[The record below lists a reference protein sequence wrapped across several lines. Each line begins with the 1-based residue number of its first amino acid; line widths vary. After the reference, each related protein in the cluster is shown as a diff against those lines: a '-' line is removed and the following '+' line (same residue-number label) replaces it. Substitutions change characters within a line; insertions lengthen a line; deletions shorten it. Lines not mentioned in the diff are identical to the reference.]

1 MNIAY
6 TALTTFEA
14 SATSNAPTANSV
26 YLTSDV
32 VLALQARIAL
42 LKGDN
47 ATALSKAEEVIG
59 KSAYSLCSLN
69 NYASMWSTD
78 EGSEIIFRPFMS
90 NTELGSSTGGQYY
103 LSANEESAW
112 YIPSFTMLNMY
123 DDNDIRFEVFFKL
136 YNKLTSNGVSA
147 PAYVFN
153 KFPGNESLKTGSQP
167 NFVNMM
173 KPFRLSEMYLVAAEA
188 AAASNNAT
196 KANQYLN
203 TLRANRIVGYE
214 NVNLSGN
221 ALTQA
226 IRDER
231 LKELIGEG
239 FRLSDLRRW
248 NEGFTRD
255 SSYPISPDIEGFFV
269 NAGKT
274 LSYQPGDYRMVWP
287 IPATEIQSNPQLD
300 GQQNPGY

>member
-1 MNIAY
+1 
-6 TALTTFEA
+6 
-14 SATSNAPTANSV
+14 
-26 YLTSDV
+26 
-32 VLALQARIAL
+32 
-42 LKGDN
+42 
-47 ATALSKAEEVIG
+47 
-59 KSAYSLCSLN
+59 
-69 NYASMWSTD
+69 
-78 EGSEIIFRPFMS
+78 
-90 NTELGSSTGGQYY
+90 
-103 LSANEESAW
+103 
-112 YIPSFTMLNMY
+112 
-123 DDNDIRFEVFFKL
+123 
-136 YNKLTSNGVSA
+136 
-147 PAYVFN
+147 
-153 KFPGNESLKTGSQP
+153 
-167 NFVNMM
+167 
-173 KPFRLSEMYLVAAEA
+173 
-188 AAASNNAT
+188 
-196 KANQYLN
+196 
-203 TLRANRIVGYE
+203 
-214 NVNLSGN
+214 NLSGN

>member
-1 MNIAY
+1 MYYPTADRNVYPSRSTQDESYQRIADDLNIAY

-123 DDNDIRFEVFFKL
+123 DDNDIL
-136 YNKLTSNGVSA
+136 
-147 PAYVFN
+147 
-153 KFPGNESLKTGSQP
+153 SL
-167 NFVNMM
+167 
-173 KPFRLSEMYLVAAEA
+173 
-188 AAASNNAT
+188 
-196 KANQYLN
+196 
-203 TLRANRIVGYE
+203 IH
-214 NVNLSGN
+214 
-221 ALTQA
+221 
-226 IRDER
+226 I
-231 LKELIGEG
+231 
-239 FRLSDLRRW
+239 
-248 NEGFTRD
+248 
-255 SSYPISPDIEGFFV
+255 
-269 NAGKT
+269 
-274 LSYQPGDYRMVWP
+274 
-287 IPATEIQSNPQLD
+287 
-300 GQQNPGY
+300 